1 VLVNGHTAKE
11 QTRPARLK
19 VTPMAEETGTEH
31 HPPDLVDSVRRALR
45 VLEVVADHPD
55 GIQAKAVA
63 RRLGMPL
70 STTYHLLNTLVAE
83 GYLLHLE
90 EARGYGLGYKIPML
104 DRSLRHKLAV
114 SPALT
119 AALDQV
125 HQRAHAAAYY
135 AVFRDAD
142 IVVAHVAD
150 APQTPRV
157 DPLDVGFNDAAH
169 ALAFGKVMLAS
180 MSASDRQQ
188 YLEEHGLPAFT
199 EQTTTDEPELD
210 VELKEVADRGLGL
223 DLEEFRP
230 GLACVATPVLAV
242 DGTVLGSVAVS
253 VPATSF
259 ERAQPRLAAAVRQ
272 GAVRIGR
279 ALALQH

>member
-1 VLVNGHTAKE
+1 
-11 QTRPARLK
+11 
-19 VTPMAEETGTEH
+19 MAEDTGTEH
-31 HPPDLVDSVRRALR
+31 HPPDLVGSVQRALR

-63 RRLGMPL
+63 RRLDLPL
-70 STTYHLLNTLVAE
+70 STAYHLLNTLVAE

-90 EARGYGLGYKIPML
+90 EARGYGLGYKIPAL
-104 DRSLRHKLAV
+104 DRSLRHKLGV
-114 SPALT
+114 SPAVA
-119 AALDQV
+119 AALGQV
-125 HQRAHAAAYY
+125 HQCAKAAAYY

-150 APQTPRV
+150 APETPRV

-180 MSASDRQQ
+180 LSPDDRHE
-188 YLEEHGLPAFT
+188 YLEAHGLPAFT
-199 EQTTTDEPELD
+199 EQTTVDEPELE

-230 GLACVATPVLAV
+230 GLACVAAPVLAA
-242 DGTVLGSVAVS
+242 DGTVLGGVAIS
-253 VPATSF
+253 VPAASF
-259 ERAQPRLAAAVRQ
+259 QHAQPRLAGAVRQ
-272 GAVRIGR
+272 GARRIGR
-279 ALALQH
+279 ALALLN

>member
-1 VLVNGHTAKE
+1 
-11 QTRPARLK
+11 
-19 VTPMAEETGTEH
+19 MAEETGTEH
-31 HPPDLVDSVRRALR
+31 HPPDLVGSVQRALR

-63 RRLGMPL
+63 RRLDMPL

-83 GYLLHLE
+83 GYVVHLE
-90 EARGYGLGYKIPML
+90 ESGGYGLGYKIPAL
-104 DRSLRHKLAV
+104 DRSFRQHLAV
-114 SPALT
+114 APAL
-119 AALDQV
+119 ASAVAEV
-125 HQRAHAAAYY
+125 HRRARSAAYY

-142 IVVAHVAD
+142 IAVAHVAD
-150 APQTPRV
+150 APETPRV

-199 EQTTTDEPELD
+199 EQTTTDEPELE
-210 VELKEVADRGLGL
+210 VQLKEVADRGLGL

-230 GLACVATPVLAV
+230 GLACVAAPVLAV
-242 DGTVLGSVAVS
+242 DGTVWGSVAVS

-259 ERAQPRLAAAVRQ
+259 QPAQPRLAAAVRQ
-272 GAVRIGR
+272 GEMGIAR
-279 ALALQH
+279 ALAPKQ